1 MTHIEN
7 ELIDEACQRVIDYLK
22 AHDLYDHTDI
32 FFTTDHGELQGD
44 YGLMFKGPHH
54 VDALCAFLHLEAL
67 AEDVE
72 PQVIDEPVGHVDLAP
87 TFCAIAGSSQS

>member
-22 AHDLYDHTDI
+22 AHEVYDHTDI

-44 YGLMFKGPHH
+44 YGLMFKGPYH
-54 VDALCAFLHLEAL
+54 VDALMRLPFIWKPGQRGC
-67 AEDVE
+67 
-72 PQVIDEPVGHVDLAP
+72 
-87 TFCAIAGSSQS
+87 